1 MDYKL
6 DFFLQSV
13 LYRSIDPHT
22 AYCIERLHAVLP
34 RKFMWVPLAGDALVA
49 RARSIAA
56 SLFLKSEIA
65 PYMIFIDGDIVFE
78 PEDIEKLYQDLC
90 DGYDL
95 VGGFYVVRDGSQ
107 SAHFGWDANL
117 PVNGKVNEVE
127 YLSTG
132 FTGISLKMLKQ
143 MREELKLPLLN
154 EGEHSECWPFFESGA
169 YVEREE
175 HKGKTIFSR
184 KKIYISEDWDFC
196 EKARKIGVK
205 SYCDTSIL
213 LGHIG
218 TKKWTID
225 DLRTHMME
233 KEREQLIK
241 EPELSR
247 DYVLESTSA

>member
-22 AYCIERLHAVLP
+22 AYCIEQCHAVIP
-34 RKFMWVPLAGDALVA
+34 KKFMWVPLAGDALVA
-49 RARSIAA
+49 RARSMAT

-65 PYMIFIDGDIVFE
+65 PYMIFIDGDIIFT
-78 PEDIEKLYQDLC
+78 PQDIEKLYQDMC
-90 DGYDL
+90 NGYDL

-107 SAHFGWDANL
+107 PAHFGWDAKL
-117 PVNGKVNEVE
+117 PIDGNIHEVE

-132 FTGISLKMLKQ
+132 FTGISLKLLQ
-143 MREELKLPLLN
+143 RLRDELKLPLLN
-154 EGEHSECWPFFESGA
+154 KGEFAECYPFYESGA
-169 YVEREE
+169 YVEREK
-175 HKGKTIFSR
+175 HKGSNGLG
-184 KKIYISEDWDFC
+184 KKAIYISEDWDFC

-218 TKKWTID
+218 TKQWTVE
-225 DLRTHMME
+225 DLKANIRIQE
-233 KEREQLIK
+233 IKKEREK
-241 EPELSR
+241 ENAT
-247 DYVLESTSA
+247 V